1 MQITLF
7 QLHQIMLL
15 IEAIQYETMAA
26 RLAIDLINFYQKKQ
40 EDRDFYLKKLNEI
53 LVENVEKDSNGEMIV
68 EDKNPVFNEISLEKY
83 NSQLQEISQTLVDV
97 PDLKIRREDL
107 EGLRLSISQVA
118 LLKEED

>member
-68 EDKNPVFNEISLEKY
+68 EDKNPVFNEISLEKI
-83 NSQLQEISQTLVDV
+83 Q
-97 PDLKIRREDL
+97 
-107 EGLRLSISQVA
+107 
-118 LLKEED
+118 